1 MDPDYYP
8 FHDHTSIPIRMY
20 CSKVCGSWNIT
31 EGCDLLEV
39 QLYFVMCHTEC
50 HPEGSCA
57 TVPTENS
64 FPPPTGQDPMEE
76 NIVQKRKRRISTIL
90 KLIMCQ
96 GAKSG

>member
-1 MDPDYYP
+1 
-8 FHDHTSIPIRMY
+8 MY

-57 TVPTENS
+57 TVLQFLLRIV
-64 FPPPTGQDPMEE
+64 FPRPTGQDPMEE